1 MNIDSF
7 NFSLPKNLIV
17 QKGKNKRSDSKL
29 LIINRETGK
38 LTDEKFMNLDKFI
51 SKLLKKL

>member
-17 QKGKNKRSDSKL
+17 QEGKNKRSDSKL

>member
-7 NFSLPKNLIV
+7 NFSLPKNLIA

>member
-17 QKGKNKRSDSKL
+17 QEGKNKRSDSKL

-38 LTDEKFMNLDKFI
+38 LTDEKFMNLVKFI